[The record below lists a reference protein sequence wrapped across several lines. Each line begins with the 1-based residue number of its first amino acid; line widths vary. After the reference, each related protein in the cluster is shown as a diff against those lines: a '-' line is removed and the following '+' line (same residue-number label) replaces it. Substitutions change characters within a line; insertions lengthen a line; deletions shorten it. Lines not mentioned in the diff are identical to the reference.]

1 MQKRLLGKSGIEVS
15 RLGLGSLTMAKLQK
29 NSSKKEIEA
38 VICECVANG
47 INFVDGAELY
57 GCYDVLREFVRQ
69 NKEVVIASKSYAYDE
84 KSARKA
90 VEEHLREIGR
100 DYIDVFLMH
109 EQEDEWTIRGHKEAF
124 EFYEKM
130 KREGKI
136 RAIGVSTHRITCVK
150 DCLKFPWIDVVHPL
164 INYKGYGLFD
174 GTREDMENA
183 IRACHE
189 KGIGTY
195 SMKVFGGG
203 HLLGD
208 RKQAVD
214 YILSKDFIDS
224 SVVGMATIE
233 EVRHNVALF
242 EGSDMGVT
250 PPDIAKKRVQIQ
262 YWCEKCLKCAAVCP
276 QNAIH
281 LVGEN
286 VTIDEDKCVLCGYC
300 GSACENMCIKLY

>member
-1 MQKRLLGKSGIEVS
+1 MQYNELGKTGIKIS

-29 NSSKKEIEA
+29 NSSKEEIRN
-38 VICECVANG
+38 VISACVDNG

-57 GCYDVLREFVRQ
+57 GCYDVLAEFVRQ
-69 NKEVVIASKSYAYDE
+69 NKDVVIASKSYAYDE
-84 KSARKA
+84 KGARKA
-90 VEEHLREIGR
+90 VEEHLRAINR

-109 EQEDEWTIRGHKEAF
+109 EQEDEWTIRGHHEAF

-130 KREGKI
+130 KKEGKI
-136 RAIGVSTHRITCVK
+136 RAIGLSTHRITCVK
-150 DCLKFPWIDVVHPL
+150 DVLKFPWIDVVHPL

-189 KGIGTY
+189 KGVGTY

-203 HLLGD
+203 HLLQD
-208 RKQAVD
+208 RKKAVD
-214 YILSKDFIDS
+214 YILSKDYIDS
-224 SVVGMATIE
+224 SVIGMATPE
-233 EVRHNVALF
+233 EVAHNVSLF
-242 EGSDMGVT
+242 EGCEGTVT
-250 PPDIAKKRVQIQ
+250 PPDIAKKKVKIQ
-262 YWCEKCLKCAAVCP
+262 YWCEKCLKCASVCP

-300 GSACENMCIKLY
+300 GSACENMCIKLF